1 MKAISIIPES
11 RKLALT
17 DKNEPAIHSQD
28 EVKLKVF
35 QVGICGTDREMAEGG
50 RAESPIGKKDLVI
63 GHEMFGQVV
72 EAGAHVTNVRNGDF
86 GVFTVRRGCN
96 ECKACK
102 NNRSD
107 MCYSGNYTERGIK
120 GADGF
125 QAEYVIDTAQYL
137 IKVPPSIKDIG
148 VLTEPMSVAAKAIDE
163 AMIMQQGRLKDFDR
177 NDNWL
182 QGKKALIAGIGA
194 IGLMAAF
201 ALRLRG
207 AEVTGMDIVDRD
219 QLRVKILEEI
229 GGKYIDGRILN
240 VTNIDDQCGEFD
252 FVFEA
257 TGIAKLQIELIDT
270 LGINGIYVATGIPAG
285 KRPMTM
291 EAGHILQQMVLKNQI
306 MLGSVNASVEHYRM
320 AVDYLEKSSMLWPD
334 SIRKVITEKVHYTEF
349 ENVFDSHDP
358 NEIKIVIEWN
368 SA

>member
-1 MKAISIIPES
+1 
-11 RKLALT
+11 
-17 DKNEPAIHSQD
+17 
-28 EVKLKVF
+28 
-35 QVGICGTDREMAEGG
+35 
-50 RAESPIGKKDLVI
+50 
-63 GHEMFGQVV
+63 
-72 EAGAHVTNVRNGDF
+72 
-86 GVFTVRRGCN
+86 
-96 ECKACK
+96 
-102 NNRSD
+102 

-207 AEVTGMDIVDRD
+207 AEVTGMDIVDKD

-270 LGINGIYVATGIPAG
+270 LGINGIYVATGIPGG